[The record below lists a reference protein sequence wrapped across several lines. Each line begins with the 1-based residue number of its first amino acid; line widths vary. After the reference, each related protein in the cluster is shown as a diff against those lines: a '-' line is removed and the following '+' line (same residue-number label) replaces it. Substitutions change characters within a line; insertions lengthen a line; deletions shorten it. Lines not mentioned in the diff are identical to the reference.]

1 MITKEENKT
10 SGFIITMSNGTRYLI
25 PTEWMIENY
34 IKEELEYMKSD
45 DFKEYLLDQG
55 EIQPSLEQIREGSKR
70 NFEREMRSGDIEE
83 LFANLSWGDVSKVAI
98 SIPPENINP
107 AEMWESAKIIF
118 IK

>member
-1 MITKEENKT
+1 
-10 SGFIITMSNGTRYLI
+10 MSNGTRYLI